1 MYTKQTMIQNFNDPI
16 TNLIIIIINFM
27 IISGITIIDKLVLII
42 YDFLLYSNLYLLHHI
57 LFMCVND

>member
-1 MYTKQTMIQNFNDPI
+1 MIQNFDDPI

-27 IISGITIIDKLVLII
+27 IISGITIIDKLVHII